1 MGGHIDIS
9 AFDTNLGISYSK
21 HASDV
26 LGRDLWIVK
35 KAFSYSLDGVG
46 VARIVVPQGYLTDGA
61 SVPRVFWSFFPPWG
75 RYGQAAVLH
84 DWLCEYLGYW
94 DGDNWTRISRK
105 EADNILNDAMK
116 ELGVSKATRVIM
128 YTAVKLYTTLSGE
141 TEQTYSPRKHE
152 VEKFLLQHYKNT
164 GNWL

>member
-1 MGGHIDIS
+1 MSGHIDIS

-21 HASDV
+21 YASDA

-75 RYGQAAVLH
+75 RYGHAAVLH

-116 ELGVSKATRVIM
+116 ELGVSKATRVTM

-141 TEQTYSPRKHE
+141 TEQTYDPRKHE
-152 VEKFLLQHYKNT
+152 VEKFLLQHYKDT
-164 GNWL
+164 GQWL